1 MAGRAQW
8 QSDNPF
14 ERIWGTQN
22 IPKDRYVRSMSNAAR
37 NSPNLNYQSGGSS
50 SSAFK
55 NLSNILPGSGE
66 SFEEYK
72 RQRQLALAKRAQQSQ
87 PSYAGQMNQGT
98 VSLTP
103 QQFAGYT
110 NSLIE
115 TQEDDTDFWGGLGK
129 SLGSEG
135 PLGGLKGWLD
145 LGVQGMN
152 AYTGFQKLKLAKDEN
167 RLAREA
173 FDFQKNAWNKDYNA
187 RKIAYNTNA
196 QMRNDWKR
204 AQTPGGYTMDALI
217 V

>member
-1 MAGRAQW
+1 MAARW

-22 IPKDRYVRSMSNAAR
+22 IPKDRYVRSMSNSVTG
-37 NSPNLNYQSGGSS
+37 NYPNLNYRSGGSN

-55 NLSNILPGSGE
+55 NLSNMMPGSGE
-66 SFEEYK
+66 SFEEYE

-87 PSYAGQMNQGT
+87 PSYADQMNQGT

-115 TQEDDTDFWGGLGK
+115 TQEGEPTWWDTAGDLIGA
-129 SLGSEG
+129 SG

-145 LGVQGMN
+145 LGVKGLG
-152 AYTGFQKLKLAKDEN
+152 AYAGLQQVGAAKDQN
-167 RLAREA
+167 RLARDA
-173 FDFQKNAWNKDYNA
+173 FTFQKAAWNKDYDA

-196 QMRNDWKR
+196 QMRNDWKA

-217 V
+217 A